1 MIVDCHTHVW
11 ERAHFS
17 DALLRETE
25 TAYPGARLAVRLED
39 HWNAMGPVD
48 RAIVFGLQAR
58 ATGFAVPND
67 YVAEYVGRHP
77 EKLIGFASVDPSD
90 EAAVEELGRAVRE
103 LGLSG
108 LKLGPVYQN
117 VHPHDP
123 RIYRVYRA
131 AADLRI
137 PILIHQGATYPRN
150 APLEYAQ
157 PVLLERVALDFP
169 ELRIV
174 VAHLG
179 HPWEAETIVLIRKQP
194 NVFADVSALFYRP
207 WQFYNSMRLAEE
219 YGVLRKLLLGSD
231 YPFTTP
237 QETVERLRALNELP
251 RRAGL
256 PPVSDE
262 GIEALIQRDTLS
274 LLGIGGAA
282 A

>member
-1 MIVDCHTHVW
+1 
-11 ERAHFS
+11 
-17 DALLRETE
+17 
-25 TAYPGARLAVRLED
+25 
-39 HWNAMGPVD
+39 
-48 RAIVFGLQAR
+48 
-58 ATGFAVPND
+58 
-67 YVAEYVGRHP
+67 
-77 EKLIGFASVDPSD
+77 
-90 EAAVEELGRAVRE
+90 
-103 LGLSG
+103 
-108 LKLGPVYQN
+108 
-117 VHPHDP
+117 
-123 RIYRVYRA
+123 
-131 AADLRI
+131 
-137 PILIHQGATYPRN
+137 
-150 APLEYAQ
+150 
-157 PVLLERVALDFP
+157 
-169 ELRIV
+169 
-174 VAHLG
+174 
-179 HPWEAETIVLIRKQP
+179 VLIRKQP